1 MISSSVRLS
10 EGMLDDMRKSFGVP
24 TGITEFTIKVGIG
37 GLVEVQY
44 ITEQERITKEN
55 DSAGQ
60 KV

>member
-10 EGMLDDMRKSFGVP
+10 KDMLDNMRRSFGIP
-24 TGITEFTIKVGIG
+24 KGIPEFTIKVGIG

-55 DSAGQ
+55 DNAGQ

>member
-24 TGITEFTIKVGIG
+24 TGITEFAIKVGIG

>member
-10 EGMLDDMRKSFGVP
+10 EDMLDNMRRSFGIP
-24 TGITEFTIKVGIG
+24 PGITEFTVKVGIG

-44 ITEQERITKEN
+44 TTEQERITKEN